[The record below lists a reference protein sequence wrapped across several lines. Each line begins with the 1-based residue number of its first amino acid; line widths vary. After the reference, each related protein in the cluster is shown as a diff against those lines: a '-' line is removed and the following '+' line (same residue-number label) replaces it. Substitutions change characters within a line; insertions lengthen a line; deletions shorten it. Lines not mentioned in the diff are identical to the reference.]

1 MSEIEFVGS
10 DGMSEPIRF
19 VQMYSDGTPMVK
31 TPGWDRIVRKAHTMV
46 VRPSNLNSFVTAM
59 FLYDAAISAGASTM
73 KLVLP
78 YVPGAR
84 QDRSNPTGDVLFTAS
99 SVARMINERPFS
111 RVVIL
116 DPHSPVITDR
126 IDNVIEYPLDRVA
139 DYFVNSML
147 NWDAVIAPD
156 KGGVGRAQQMAKSL
170 MTDVVY
176 AEKTRD
182 VSTGRLSGFDV
193 TVEAGRHYLVSDDIC
208 DGGGT
213 FIGLGEKIREQGATA
228 DLYVS
233 HGIFSKGTN
242 ELKKIYN
249 KIYTTDSRQ
258 INDRDDVTIIPVV
271 REMENYR

>member
-156 KGGVGRAQQMAKSL
+156 KGGVDRAQQMAKSL

>member
-59 FLYDAAISAGASTM
+59 FLYDAAISARANTM

-99 SVARMINERPFS
+99 SVAKMINERPFS

-156 KGGVGRAQQMAKSL
+156 KGGVDRAQQMAKSL

>member
-156 KGGVGRAQQMAKSL
+156 KGGVDRAQQMAKSL

-258 INDRDDVTIIPVV
+258 INERNDVTIIPVV